1 MRTIERDGHGCD
13 PGIGRLRRLM
23 SAAGRVCENCCSM
36 SSWPSTTMHA
46 LTWGRPI
53 LSALL
58 RVHIPPASEGGFAPS
73 DFDVIEDHPEATAL
87 RVEGLDQDSFE
98 MLVDR
103 YGERFSALG
112 LWKCPRIEDL
122 TPLETMTKLTHVVVF
137 WNQRATRLWNLTAT
151 PALTGLHLTDF
162 KRLRSLDDLADGRG
176 LEELEI
182 GDMPGSSGFVV
193 ESLEPLANLTELRFL
208 SLVVRV
214 ADGRVQPLGALQRLK
229 LLRSPINRWTT
240 DQCAWLRAH
249 LPADCEGRVLQ
260 AIEQRENPSGDRGV
274 RIVGKR
280 KPSLSATDDAHR
292 IARYVAQ
299 YDELVTRFRSDPSLD
314 P

>member
-1 MRTIERDGHGCD
+1 
-13 PGIGRLRRLM
+13 
-23 SAAGRVCENCCSM
+23 
-36 SSWPSTTMHA
+36 MHA

-229 LLRSPINRWTT
+229 LLQSPINRWTT
-240 DQCAWLRAH
+240 DQCAGSAPTSQLTVRAV
-249 LPADCEGRVLQ
+249 CCRRSSSGRIHR
-260 AIEQRENPSGDRGV
+260 ATATFG
-274 RIVGKR
+274 
-280 KPSLSATDDAHR
+280 LSASASHR
-292 IARYVAQ
+292 SSR
-299 YDELVTRFRSDPSLD
+299 DRRCPPHRSLCRGIRRTGHPLQE
-314 P
+314 